1 MPESPKKCDCWQ
13 CSLDI
18 FKIMTSPEPWIFSAA
33 RPRTR
38 NDRLH
43 QD

>member
-18 FKIMTSPEPWIFSAA
+18 FKIMTSPEPFFRCQAE
-33 RPRTR
+33 
-38 NDRLH
+38 DKK
-43 QD
+43 